1 MNAGFPPFD
10 AALFLRLQAER
21 GISLGEPL
29 TAVSETG
36 STNDDAFAAARDG
49 APHGAL
55 FVADSQTHGRGR
67 RGHSWTSPPS
77 SNLTF
82 SLLLRP
88 RIPAERVALLSLVA
102 GLAVREAVAARVG
115 AAIAVKW
122 PNDVVVG
129 RRKVSGILVESRM
142 SGSAV
147 EAVVVGIGLNV
158 HMEALPPEISEIA
171 TSLALLGAHGESREA
186 LLVTILAELEARL
199 GRFVSLGLA
208 PLVGELR
215 AHDALFGEGVVV
227 SGVRGEGA
235 GIDEDGSL
243 LIRDAAGAVH
253 KVNSG
258 TVERT

>member
-1 MNAGFPPFD
+1 MTPEFPVFD
-10 AALFLRLQAER
+10 AALFQKLRGER
-21 GISLGEPL
+21 GVSLGAPL
-29 TAVSETG
+29 TSAFETG

-55 FVADSQTHGRGR
+55 FVADSQTRGRGR
-67 RGHSWTSPPS
+67 RGHTWTSPPS

-88 RIPAERVALLSLVA
+88 LIPAERVALLALVA
-102 GLAVREAVAARVG
+102 GLAVRATVAARVG
-115 AAIAVKW
+115 ANVAVKW

-142 SGSAV
+142 SGSSV
-147 EAVVVGIGLNV
+147 EAVVVGVGLNV
-158 HMEALPPEISEIA
+158 HMEALPQELEQIA
-171 TSLALLGAHGESREA
+171 TSLSLLGARGESREA
-186 LLVTILAELEARL
+186 LLVAVLAELEARL
-199 GRFVSLGLA
+199 GRFVSLGLS

-215 AHDALFGEGVVV
+215 AHDALLDEGIVV
-227 SGVRGEGA
+227 SGVRGAGA

-243 LIRDAAGAVH
+243 LIRDAAGVVH